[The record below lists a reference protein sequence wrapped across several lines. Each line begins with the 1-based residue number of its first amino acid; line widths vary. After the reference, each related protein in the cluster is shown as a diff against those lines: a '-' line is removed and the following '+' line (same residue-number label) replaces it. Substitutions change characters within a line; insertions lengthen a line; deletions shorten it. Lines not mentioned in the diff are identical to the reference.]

1 MEKTTFKKKI
11 LFSLLA
17 AGLMGSMATSVQ
29 AADGQWSIENGA
41 YDLKNATFEGQT
53 RKVYLDNDTVLTNVT
68 FKNNTYTDDGPTGFY
83 LHGGMK
89 GRTANVTFNE
99 VQFIGNKAVNIGTK
113 ANIGSAGSG
122 AALFLKG
129 SNIAFND
136 NVFTGNTVTSTEGA
150 VSYGGALMLDAK
162 IGTDEN
168 KQRVYLPTTATFNV
182 TKDATYSGNNVTSEN
197 PDAYINTYG
206 GITKTAG
213 GFLHLDRDTHAIFN
227 ISEGATLTI
236 GNEDATGNMDS
247 IASSIRVKN
256 GGVQAENTLAKT
268 GTGTLTLNG
277 SLNDFHGEFVQE
289 EGVTNVN
296 KNWTATN
303 AITVKGGT
311 LNLKDLTL
319 GSLAESYQVYNSAA
333 QLVTVQPAE
342 VTKGIVYIGNGGTL
356 KANLIKADSED
367 SYINLMDGNLVA
379 NDIQS
384 NVNAVGGTVSVEAK
398 SIHGTVNVEQ
408 GTTLNLGGDLAFAED
423 TNLSIAD
430 GTINLVKGNM
440 SGAINGTGTINLSG
454 ATYAL
459 NNLNQIGE
467 NIHLNLTGTGVISTT
482 SGIIF
487 DTTTQESTTTTSVKS
502 DVANK
507 ITFVAGALKLNDA
520 EYSLSDI
527 TTYKNALIANKADS
541 KTTVVMTG
549 TLKQEAIPENK
560 VSLDQAA
567 SISNSEGVKV
577 ELDQVT
583 VSSSKS
589 EVVIGAATGSENAD
603 VASEGFAVKSLD
615 LAAPA
620 EGPAK
625 VTINSGKTVT
635 LGGTTGGDLITVA
648 GEAPAA
654 LEVKLDS
661 GNIAVGNEAAAENT
675 TYKLAGT
682 VTLSGN
688 STLAVNKGTLEVAT
702 LETTSGTTTLTGAAK
717 VTTLT
722 AQAGAVINVGRN
734 DKAGNLVVET
744 LDLNG
749 GTLFLDPIWENGQP
763 VGDATHFATED
774 TDVSGKIAVGQNSVA
789 TFGGTNEAADSV
801 FAETGLTW
809 GNGAESALSAVYV
822 AAPVTLGA
830 EGAIYADPSLTEE
843 TYTSNAPTINGGQV
857 TFNAGSILMVNG
869 GAVKFTTGSDATGVS
884 AAINGITSASIN
896 ADSKLYV
903 SGATKGESYKILA
916 GTLNGAEFTNLI
928 SSNKLLTLEKDA
940 DASAGGD
947 VFAVKAVVNEDSA
960 VLNDSALKNIASD
973 VANIESGDELTPA
986 AELIQS
992 IASAET
998 EEEGVNGLNALAN
1011 FGEMAGST
1019 HGTFRSA
1026 RLFMDAAQ
1034 DHLSIAKHTKEFNE
1048 DLWANYIHTRESVD
1062 GLSLANMDADYEGSY
1077 NTFVVGHDFYAKDNM
1092 VVGAAVSY
1100 GTGKISSR
1108 NNAISTKN
1116 DAKYYGA
1123 SVYGRKINGKTAY
1136 LADVSY
1142 LRGDNDIT
1150 QFNAE
1155 TVTGSPKVDAFS
1167 VGIKAEQE
1175 FATDYGTLIPYAGV
1189 RYMHLAQG
1197 AYTNSKGFAYDQ
1209 DNQNLFLIPVGVKLT
1224 GETSFRGW
1232 NVKPMAEVGVI
1243 INTGDKDTDGTVT
1256 VDGTS
1261 DAVNYTIVNGTS
1273 LIGKLGVQAEKN
1285 AITLGVAYEYQKS
1298 SDTSDNRLMFNVGYR
1313 F

>member
-1 MEKTTFKKKI
+1 MEKTTFKKKV

-29 AADGQWSIENGA
+29 AAIVPDVGDHHELRDATIEGKSLPWIGK
-41 YDLKNATFEGQT
+41 DL
-53 RKVYLDNDTVLTNVT
+53 VLENVIV
-68 FKNNTYTDDGPTGFY
+68 KNNSSTDAGPTGFY
-83 LHGGMK
+83 LHGGLQGHIGHM
-89 GRTANVTFNE
+89 TFTNT
-99 VQFIGNKAVNIGTK
+99 QFIGNTATNIAT
-113 ANIGSAGSG
+113 APTLNNAGSG
-122 AALFLKG
+122 AAAFIKG
-129 SNIAFND
+129 SEITFN
-136 NVFTGNTVTSTEGA
+136 NTTFTNNTITSKGNA
-150 VSYGGALMLDAK
+150 PSYGGALLIDAK
-162 IGTDEN
+162 INTGI
-168 KQRVYLPTTATFNV
+168 YYASTATFNV
-182 TKDATYSGNNVTSEN
+182 TKDTVYSGNNVTSSN
-197 PDAYINTYG
+197 QDYVNTYG
-206 GITKTAG
+206 AIAKTSG
-213 GFLHLDRDTHAIFN
+213 GFMYLDRDAHATFN

-236 GNEDATGNMDS
+236 GNADATGNMDS
-247 IASSIRVKN
+247 IASSIRAQG
-256 GGVQAENTLAKT
+256 GGVQMDDSISKT
-268 GTGTLTLNG
+268 GAGTLTLNG
-277 SLNDFHGEFVQE
+277 TLNDFHGEFIQE

-311 LNLKDLTL
+311 LNVKDLTL
-319 GSLAESYQVYNSAA
+319 GSLADSYVVYNNDNTTTT
-333 QLVTVQPAE
+333 LRPVE

-356 KANLIKADSED
+356 KANLIKADSTD
-367 SYINLMDGNLVA
+367 SYINLMDGKLVA

-589 EVVIGAATGSENAD
+589 EVVIGNAAGAGDAD
-603 VASEGFAVKSLD
+603 VASEGFAVKSLN
-615 LAAPA
+615 LAEGAAP
-620 EGPAK
+620 K
-625 VTINSGKTVT
+625 VTINSGKAIT
-635 LGGTTGGDLITVA
+635 LGGSDGGDLITV
-648 GEAPAA
+648 GDNQTAPTN

-661 GNIAVGNEAAAENT
+661 GNLNVGNEAATENT

-682 VTLSGN
+682 VKLSGD
-688 STLAVNKGTLEVAT
+688 STLAVNKGKLEVTALT
-702 LETTSGTTTLTGAAK
+702 AESGTTTVTGAAK

-722 AQAGAVINVGRN
+722 GSADSVINIGRS
-734 DKAGNLVVET
+734 DKAGKVEIID
-744 LDLNG
+744 LNLNG
-749 GTLFLDPIWENGQP
+749 GTLFLDPIWQNG
-763 VGDATHFATED
+763 GFDAASFAQIND
-774 TDVSGKIAVGQNSVA
+774 TNVTGKIAVGQNSIVS
-789 TFGGTNEAADSV
+789 FGADQAAAKAV
-801 FAETGLTW
+801 FDETGLSWSEADT
-809 GNGAESALSAVYV
+809 GAGVYV
-822 AAPVTLGA
+822 NAPITLDTST
-830 EGAIYADPSLTEE
+830 GAIYADPTLTETTFSGSPAE
-843 TYTSNAPTINGGQV
+843 TMATNSV
-857 TFNAGSILMVNG
+857 TFKSGSILMVNG
-869 GAVKFTTGSDATGVS
+869 TEVELESHPNTAAISGVTGGAEIAEGAKLFVKDALKNKTYQILAGSDLGSVDFTEKI
-884 AAINGITSASIN
+884 AAN
-896 ADSKLYV
+896 KLLKLEKV
-903 SGATKGESYKILA
+903 TDDSGATYQVIAK
-916 GTLNGAEFTNLI
+916 
-928 SSNKLLTLEKDA
+928 
-940 DASAGGD
+940 
-947 VFAVKAVVNEDSA
+947 VNEDSA

-1034 DHLSIAKHTKEFNE
+1034 DHLSIAKHTKEFQK
-1048 DLWANYIHTRESVD
+1048 DLWADYIHTRESVD
-1062 GLSLANMDADYEGSY
+1062 GLSLAKMDADYEGSY
-1077 NTFVVGHDFYAKDNM
+1077 NTFIVGHDFYAKDNM

-1100 GTGKISSR
+1100 GTGKITSR
-1108 NNAISTKN
+1108 NNAVSTKN

-1150 QFNAE
+1150 QYNAE
-1155 TVTGSPKVDAFS
+1155 TITGSPKVDALS
-1167 VGIKAEQE
+1167 LGIKAEQE
-1175 FATDYGTLIPYAGV
+1175 FATDYGTLIPYAGI

-1197 AYTNSKGFAYDQ
+1197 AYTNSAGVQYDQ

-1256 VDGTS
+1256 VDGTT

>member
-29 AADGQWSIENGA
+29 AADGYWTLENGV
-41 YDLKNATFEGQT
+41 YDLQNKTYEGTKSNIYLNA
-53 RKVYLDNDTVLTNVT
+53 DTVLTNVT
-68 FKNNTYTDDGPTGFY
+68 FKNNTYTADGPTGFY

-89 GRTANVTFNE
+89 GKTAEVTFNE
-99 VQFIGNKAVNIGTK
+99 VQFIGNKAVNIGT
-113 ANIGSAGSG
+113 ATNINSAGSG

-129 SNIAFND
+129 SNISFND
-136 NVFTGNTVTSTEGA
+136 NVFTGNTVTSTGGA

-168 KQRVYLPTTATFNV
+168 NKTVYFPTTATFNV

-197 PDAYINTYG
+197 PDAYINTWG
-206 GITKTAG
+206 SITKTAG
-213 GFLHLDRDTHAIFN
+213 GFMHLDRDTHAVFN

-236 GNEDATGNMDS
+236 GNADATGNMDS
-247 IASSIRVKN
+247 ISSSIRVKN
-256 GGVQAENTLAKT
+256 GGVKAENTLVKT
-268 GTGTLTLNG
+268 GAGTLTMNG
-277 SLNDFHGEFVQE
+277 SLDDYHGIFTQE
-289 EGVTNVN
+289 AGVTNVN

-303 AITVKGGT
+303 AINVKGGT

-319 GSLAESYQVYNSAA
+319 GSIAESYQGYNSDGR
-333 QLVTVQPAE
+333 LVTYHPVE
-342 VTKGIVYIGNGGTL
+342 VTKGSLSISSGATVNAEKITATEDDTTIDVAGKLNAKTIESTGYGLTL
-356 KANLIKADSED
+356 SGDISFE
-367 SYINLMDGNLVA
+367 NLVVPT
-379 NDIQS
+379 
-384 NVNAVGGTVSVEAK
+384 NVY
-398 SIHGTVNVEQ
+398 
-408 GTTLNLGGDLAFAED
+408 
-423 TNLSIAD
+423 
-430 GTINLVKGNM
+430 LVKGNI
-440 SGAINGTGTINLSG
+440 SGNFTGNGKVNLSG
-454 ATYAL
+454 ATYTL
-459 NNLNQIGE
+459 NSLNQIGDGLMVR
-467 NIHLNLTGTGVISTT
+467 LNGTGVLSTT
-482 SGIIF
+482 SGVIF
-487 DTTTQESTTTTSVKS
+487 DTAVQDNKTTATLKEAVQGKIFFESGS
-502 DVANK
+502 
-507 ITFVAGALKLNDA
+507 LKLTDA
-520 EYSLSDI
+520 EYSLDDI
-527 TTYKNALIANKADS
+527 TTYKAAIGQVQPDS

-549 TLKQEAIPENK
+549 KLKDVKLPEDNK
-560 VSLDQAA
+560 LSLDQAA
-567 SISNSEGVKV
+567 SVSNSEGVKV

-603 VASEGFAVKSLD
+603 VASEGFAVKSLN
-615 LAAPA
+615 LAEGAAP
-620 EGPAK
+620 K
-625 VTINSGKTVT
+625 VTINSGKAIT
-635 LGGTTGGDLITVA
+635 LGGSDGGDLITV
-648 GEAPAA
+648 GDNQTAPTN

-661 GNIAVGNEAAAENT
+661 GNLNVGNEAATENT

-682 VTLSGN
+682 VTLSGD

-1034 DHLSIAKHTKEFNE
+1034 DHLSIAKHTKEFQK
-1048 DLWANYIHTRESVD
+1048 DLWADYIHTRESVD
-1062 GLSLANMDADYEGSY
+1062 GLSLAKMDADYEGSY
-1077 NTFVVGHDFYAKDNM
+1077 NTFIVGHDFYAKDNM

-1100 GTGKISSR
+1100 GTGKITSR
-1108 NNAISTKN
+1108 NNAVSTKN

-1150 QFNAE
+1150 QMQAGSA
-1155 TVTGSPKVDAFS
+1155 VTGSPNVDALSF
-1167 VGIKAEQE
+1167 GIKAEQQ
-1175 FATDYGTLIPYAGV
+1175 FATDYGTLIPYAGI

-1197 AYTNSKGFAYDQ
+1197 AYTNSAGVQYDQ
-1209 DNQNLFLIPVGVKLT
+1209 DNQNLFLIPVGIKLT

-1256 VDGTS
+1256 VDGTT

>member
-29 AADGQWSIENGA
+29 AAIVPDVRDHHELRDATIEGKSLPWIGK
-41 YDLKNATFEGQT
+41 DL
-53 RKVYLDNDTVLTNVT
+53 VLENVIV
-68 FKNNTYTDDGPTGFY
+68 KNNSSTDAGPTGFY
-83 LHGGMK
+83 LHGGLQGHIGHM
-89 GRTANVTFNE
+89 TFTNT
-99 VQFIGNKAVNIGTK
+99 QFIGNTATNIATTPTL
-113 ANIGSAGSG
+113 NNAGSG
-122 AALFLKG
+122 AALFIKG
-129 SNIAFND
+129 SEVAFND
-136 NVFTGNTVTSTEGA
+136 STFTNNTVTSNGNA
-150 VSYGGALMLDAK
+150 PAYGGAVFLDAK
-162 IGTDEN
+162 INTGI
-168 KQRVYLPTTATFNV
+168 YYPTVATFNV
-182 TKDATYSGNNVTSEN
+182 IKDTVYSGNNVVSSN
-197 PDAYINTYG
+197 QDYVNTYG
-206 GITKTAG
+206 AMAKTSG
-213 GFLHLDRDTHAIFN
+213 GFLYLDRDAHAVFN
-227 ISEGATLTI
+227 ISDGATLTI
-236 GNEDATGNMDS
+236 GNADAEGNMDS

-256 GGVQAENTLAKT
+256 GGVRQNDSISKT
-268 GTGTLTLNG
+268 GAGTLVLNG

-319 GSLAESYQVYNSAA
+319 GSLAESYVVFNNNNTSTT
-333 QLVTVQPAE
+333 LQPEE

-459 NNLNQIGE
+459 DNLNQIGE

-487 DTTTQESTTTTSVKS
+487 DTTTQENTTTTTVKS
-502 DVANK
+502 AAADK
-507 ITFVAGALKLNDA
+507 ITFTAGALKLNDA

-549 TLKQEAIPENK
+549 KLKDVKLPENNQ

-620 EGPAK
+620 EGTAK

-648 GEAPAA
+648 GQAPAA

-688 STLAVNKGTLEVAT
+688 STLAVNKGTLEVAA

-986 AELIQS
+986 AELIQN
-992 IASAET
+992 IAST
-998 EEEGVNGLNALAN
+998 GEEEDSINGLNALAS

-1034 DHLSIAKHTKEFNE
+1034 DHLSIAKHTKEFQK
-1048 DLWANYIHTRESVD
+1048 DLWADYIHTRESVD

-1077 NTFVVGHDFYAKDNM
+1077 NTFVVGHDFYAKDNL
-1092 VVGAAVSY
+1092 VLGAAVSY

-1224 GETSFRGW
+1224 GQRDFRGW

-1256 VDGTS
+1256 VDGTT

>member
-41 YDLKNATFEGQT
+41 YDLKNATFEGQI

-168 KQRVYLPTTATFNV
+168 NQRVYLPTTATFNV

-197 PDAYINTYG
+197 PDAYINTWG

-256 GGVQAENTLAKT
+256 GGVQAENTLVKT
-268 GTGTLTLNG
+268 GKGTLTMNG
-277 SLNDFHGEFVQE
+277 SMNDYHGTFTQE
-289 EGVTNVN
+289 DGVTNIN

-303 AITVKGGT
+303 AINVTGGT

-333 QLVTVQPAE
+333 QLVTVQPVE

-589 EVVIGAATGSENAD
+589 EVVIGTATGSENAD

-620 EGPAK
+620 EGTAK
-625 VTINSGKTVT
+625 VTINSGKTVA
-635 LGGTTGGDLITVA
+635 LGGTDGGDLITVA
-648 GEAPAA
+648 GQAPAA

-661 GNIAVGNEAAAENT
+661 GNIAVGNEAAADTT

-682 VTLSGN
+682 VTLSGD

-702 LETTSGTTTLTGAAK
+702 LETPSGTTTLTGAAK

-722 AQAGAVINVGRN
+722 AEAGTVINIGRN
-734 DKAGNLVVET
+734 DKAGDVVVEN
-744 LDLNG
+744 LNLNG
-749 GTLFLDPIWENGQP
+749 ATLFLDPVWKNSDPQLLEDGSFFMAN
-763 VGDATHFATED
+763 TESLD
-774 TDVSGKIAVGQNSVA
+774 GTIIVGQNSTGVI
-789 TFGGTNEAADSV
+789 TGTKAAAIKAFD
-801 FAETGLTW
+801 ETGLSW
-809 GNGAESALSAVYV
+809 GENRTGSAVYID
-822 AAPVTLGA
+822 APMTLND
-830 EGAIYADPSLTEE
+830 GAIYADPNLTEE
-843 TYTSNAPTINGGQV
+843 DNGSLPTAQANSV
-857 TFNAGSILMVNG
+857 TFKSGSILMVEGAKVELEAHPNAAAISGVTG
-869 GAVKFTTGSDATGVS
+869 GAEIADGAKLFVKDA
-884 AAINGITSASIN
+884 
-896 ADSKLYV
+896 L
-903 SGATKGESYKILA
+903 KGKTYQILA
-916 GTLNGAEFTNLI
+916 GSSLGDVDFTEKI
-928 SSNKLLTLEKDA
+928 SANKLLKLTKVSDDSGNTYKVIA
-940 DASAGGD
+940 D
-947 VFAVKAVVNEDSA
+947 VNEDSA
-960 VLNDSALKNIASD
+960 VLNDSALKNISTG
-973 VANIESGDELTPA
+973 VANIESGDELSPA
-986 AELIQS
+986 AELIQN
-992 IASAET
+992 IAST
-998 EEEGVNGLNALAN
+998 GEEEDSINGLNALAS

-1034 DHLSIAKHTKEFNE
+1034 DHLSIAKHTKEFQK
-1048 DLWANYIHTRESVD
+1048 DLWADYIHTRESVD

-1077 NTFVVGHDFYAKDNM
+1077 NTFVVGHDFYAKDNL
-1092 VVGAAVSY
+1092 VLGAAVSY

-1224 GETSFRGW
+1224 GQRDFRGW

-1243 INTGDKDTDGTVT
+1243 INAGDKSTDGTVT
-1256 VDGTS
+1256 AA
-1261 DAVNYTIVNGTS
+1261 DAIDSVNYTIVNGTS
-1273 LIGKLGVQAEKN
+1273 LIGKLGVQAEKE

>member
-17 AGLMGSMATSVQ
+17 AGLMGSFSATASAMATPTKEEGHYVIRNKT
-29 AADGQWSIENGA
+29 IENNVMIWIDD
-41 YDLKNATFEGQT
+41 DLVVENS
-53 RKVYLDNDTVLTNVT
+53 V
-68 FKNNTYTDDGPTGFY
+68 FKNNSSTGSGPTGMWLEVGAHVGHMTFTNSEFT
-83 LHGGMK
+83 GN
-89 GRTANVTFNE
+89 TAINT
-99 VQFIGNKAVNIGTK
+99 GTSPSV
-113 ANIGSAGSG
+113 GSAGSG
-122 AALFLKG
+122 AALFIKG
-129 SNIAFND
+129 SEVTFND
-136 NVFTGNTVTSTEGA
+136 TVFKDNVVTVSNSKKVNA
-150 VSYGGALMLDAK
+150 PNYGGAVFLDSK
-162 IGTDEN
+162 IN
-168 KQRVYLPTTATFNV
+168 KGIYYQTNATFNV
-182 TKDATYSGNNVTSEN
+182 TKDTVYSGNNVISDN
-197 PDAYINTYG
+197 QDYVDTYG
-206 GITKTAG
+206 AIAKTSG
-213 GFLHLDRDTHAIFN
+213 GFMYLDRDAHATFN
-227 ISEGATLTI
+227 IYEGATLTI
-236 GNEDATGNMDS
+236 GNADAEGNMDS
-247 IASSIRVKN
+247 IASSIRAKGSSVKMDDSIS
-256 GGVQAENTLAKT
+256 KT
-268 GTGTLTLNG
+268 GAGTLTLNG
-277 SLNDFHGEFVQE
+277 SLNDFHGIFNQE
-289 EGVTNVN
+289 AGVTNIN

-303 AITVKGGT
+303 AINVKGGT

-319 GSLAESYQVYNSAA
+319 GSIAESYQVYNSAA
-333 QLVTVQPAE
+333 QPVTVNPAE
-342 VTKGIVYIGNGGTL
+342 VTKGSLSISSGATVNAGNIISTADETSIDVKGTL
-356 KANLIKADSED
+356 NAESIESRGYLNVSGDISVDNWITHSTIDFVKGN
-367 SYINLMDGNLVA
+367 INGNLVGEGK
-379 NDIQS
+379 
-384 NVNAVGGTVSVEAK
+384 VV
-398 SIHGTVNVEQ
+398 
-408 GTTLNLGGDLAFAED
+408 
-423 TNLSIAD
+423 
-430 GTINLVKGNM
+430 
-440 SGAINGTGTINLSG
+440 LSG
-454 ATYAL
+454 ATYTL
-459 NNLNQIGE
+459 NSLNQIAD
-467 NIHLNLTGTGVISTT
+467 NVRLNLMGNGILSTT
-482 SGIIF
+482 S
-487 DTTTQESTTTTSVKS
+487 SVLFSKEGETAS
-502 DVANK
+502 LVDDAQRK
-507 ITFVAGALKLNDA
+507 ILFTAGSLKLNDA
-520 EYSLSDI
+520 EYNLNDI
-527 TTYKNALIANKADS
+527 KTYKAALTAVNDTTQ
-541 KTTVVMTG
+541 TTVVMTG
-549 TLKQEAIPENK
+549 KLKDTTLPADSKL
-560 VSLDQAA
+560 SLDQAA
-567 SISNSEGVKV
+567 TISNGEGVNV
-577 ELDQVT
+577 QLDQVS
-583 VSSSKS
+583 VKSEKS
-589 EVVIGAATGSENAD
+589 EVVIGTASEETAGAD

-620 EGPAK
+620 EGTAK
-625 VTINSGKTVT
+625 VTINSGKAIT

-648 GEAPAA
+648 GQAPAA

-661 GNIAVGNEAAAENT
+661 GNLNVGNEAATENT

-682 VTLSGN
+682 VTLSGD

-960 VLNDSALKNIASD
+960 VLNDSALKNIANK
-973 VANIESGDELTPA
+973 VANIESGDQVSPA
-986 AELIQS
+986 AELIQN
-992 IASAET
+992 IAST
-998 EEEGVNGLNALAN
+998 GEEEDSINGLNALAS

-1034 DHLSIAKHTKEFNE
+1034 DHLSIAKHTKEFQK
-1048 DLWANYIHTRESVD
+1048 DLWAETIHTRESVD

-1150 QFNAE
+1150 QMQAGSA
-1155 TVTGSPKVDAFS
+1155 VTGSPNVDALSF
-1167 VGIKAEQE
+1167 GIKAEQQ
-1175 FATDYGTLIPYAGV
+1175 FATDYGTLIPYAGI

-1197 AYTNSKGFAYDQ
+1197 AYTNSAGVQYDQ

-1256 VDGTS
+1256 VDGTT

-1273 LIGKLGVQAEKN
+1273 LIGKLGIQAEKN

>member
-17 AGLMGSMATSVQ
+17 AGLMGSAATNVQ
-29 AADGQWSIENGA
+29 AAIVPDVGDHHELRDATIEGKSLPWIGK
-41 YDLKNATFEGQT
+41 DL
-53 RKVYLDNDTVLTNVT
+53 VLENVVV
-68 FKNNTYTDDGPTGFY
+68 KNNSSTDAGPTGFY
-83 LHGGMK
+83 LHGGLQGHIGHM
-89 GRTANVTFNE
+89 TFTNT
-99 VQFIGNKAVNIGTK
+99 QFIGNTATNIAT
-113 ANIGSAGSG
+113 APTLNNAGSG
-122 AALFLKG
+122 AAAFIKG
-129 SNIAFND
+129 SEITFN
-136 NVFTGNTVTSTEGA
+136 NTTFTNNTITSKGNA
-150 VSYGGALMLDAK
+150 PSYGGALLIDAK
-162 IGTDEN
+162 INTGI
-168 KQRVYLPTTATFNV
+168 YYASTATFNV
-182 TKDATYSGNNVTSEN
+182 TKDTVYSGNNVTSSN
-197 PDAYINTYG
+197 QDYVNTYG
-206 GITKTAG
+206 AIAKTSG
-213 GFLHLDRDTHAIFN
+213 GFMYLDRDAHATFN

-236 GNEDATGNMDS
+236 GNADATGNMDS
-247 IASSIRVKN
+247 IASSIRAQG
-256 GGVQAENTLAKT
+256 GGVQMDDSISKT
-268 GTGTLTLNG
+268 GAGTLTLNG
-277 SLNDFHGEFVQE
+277 TLNDFHGEFIQE

-311 LNLKDLTL
+311 LNVKDLTL
-319 GSLAESYQVYNSAA
+319 GSLADSYVVYNNDNTTTT
-333 QLVTVQPAE
+333 LRPVE
-342 VTKGIVYIGNGGTL
+342 VTKGIVCIGNGGTL
-356 KANLIKADSED
+356 KANLIKADSTD
-367 SYINLMDGNLVA
+367 SYINLMDGKLVA

-398 SIHGTVNVEQ
+398 SIHGTVNVKQ

-423 TNLSIAD
+423 TNLSNAD

-467 NIHLNLTGTGVISTT
+467 NIHLNLTGTGVLSTT

-487 DTTTQESTTTTSVKS
+487 DTAVQDNKTTASVKS
-502 DVANK
+502 DVAGK
-507 ITFVAGALKLNDA
+507 ITLSAGALKLNDA
-520 EYSLSDI
+520 EYSLDDI
-527 TTYKNALIANKADS
+527 TTYKNALTKNDAKS
-541 KTTVVMTG
+541 RTTVVMTG
-549 TLKQEAIPENK
+549 KLKDVKLPENNQ

-583 VSSSKS
+583 VKSEKS
-589 EVVIGAATGSENAD
+589 EVVIGAVTGSEGNAD

-615 LAAPA
+615 LAAPVD
-620 EGPAK
+620 GTAK

-635 LGGTTGGDLITVA
+635 LGGTDGGDLITVA
-648 GEAPAA
+648 GAAPTA

-682 VTLSGN
+682 VTLSGD

-763 VGDATHFATED
+763 VGDATHFATQD
-774 TDVSGKIAVGQNSVA
+774 VNVSGKIAVGQNSVA

-1048 DLWANYIHTRESVD
+1048 DLWADYIHTRESVD
-1062 GLSLANMDADYEGSY
+1062 GLSLAKMDEDYEGSY
-1077 NTFVVGHDFYAKDNM
+1077 NTFIVGHDFYAKDNL
-1092 VVGAAVSY
+1092 VLGAAVSY

-1243 INTGDKDTDGTVT
+1243 INAGDKSTDGTVAAA
-1256 VDGTS
+1256 
-1261 DAVNYTIVNGTS
+1261 DAIDSVNYTIVNGTS
-1273 LIGKLGVQAEKN
+1273 LIGKLGVQAEKS

-1298 SDTSDNRLMFNVGYR
+1298 SDTSDNRLFFNVGYR

>member
-1 MEKTTFKKKI
+1 MGKTTLKKKLLI
-11 LFSLLA
+11 SLLA
-17 AGLMGSMATSVQ
+17 AGMVGSFSATASAMATPTKEEGHYVIRNKT
-29 AADGQWSIENGA
+29 IENNVMIWIDD
-41 YDLKNATFEGQT
+41 DLVVENS
-53 RKVYLDNDTVLTNVT
+53 V
-68 FKNNTYTDDGPTGFY
+68 FKNNSSTGSGPTGMWLEVGAHVGHMTFTNSEFT
-83 LHGGMK
+83 GN
-89 GRTANVTFNE
+89 TAINT
-99 VQFIGNKAVNIGTK
+99 GTSPSV
-113 ANIGSAGSG
+113 GSAGSG
-122 AALFLKG
+122 AALFIKG
-129 SNIAFND
+129 SEVTFND
-136 NVFTGNTVTSTEGA
+136 TVFKDNVVTVSNSKKVNA
-150 VSYGGALMLDAK
+150 PNYGGAVFLDSK
-162 IGTDEN
+162 IN
-168 KQRVYLPTTATFNV
+168 KGIYYQTNATFNV
-182 TKDATYSGNNVTSEN
+182 TKDTVYSGNKVISDNQDYV
-197 PDAYINTYG
+197 DTYG
-206 GITKTAG
+206 NIAKTSG
-213 GFLHLDRDTHAIFN
+213 GFMFLDRDAHATFN

-236 GNEDATGNMDS
+236 GNADAEGNMDS
-247 IASSIRVKN
+247 IASSIRAKGSSVKMDDSIS
-256 GGVQAENTLAKT
+256 KT
-268 GTGTLTLNG
+268 GAGTLTLNG
-277 SLNDFHGEFVQE
+277 SLDDYHGIFNQE
-289 EGVTNVN
+289 AGVTNIN

-303 AITVKGGT
+303 AINVKGGT

-319 GSLAESYQVYNSAA
+319 GSIAKSYRVYKSNS
-333 QLVTVQPAE
+333 QLDTLQPAE
-342 VTKGIVYIGNGGTL
+342 VTKGSLSISSGATVNAGKIISTADETSIDVNGTL
-356 KANLIKADSED
+356 NAESIESNGSLTVSGDISATNWITHNAIDFVKGN
-367 SYINLMDGNLVA
+367 INGNLVGPGK
-379 NDIQS
+379 
-384 NVNAVGGTVSVEAK
+384 V
-398 SIHGTVNVEQ
+398 
-408 GTTLNLGGDLAFAED
+408 
-423 TNLSIAD
+423 
-430 GTINLVKGNM
+430 
-440 SGAINGTGTINLSG
+440 NLSG
-454 ATYAL
+454 ATYTL
-459 NNLNQIGE
+459 NSLNQIADGVIVRLY
-467 NIHLNLTGTGVISTT
+467 NTGVLSTT
-482 SGIIF
+482 SGVIF
-487 DTTTQESTTTTSVKS
+487 DTAVQDNKTTATVKDAVKS
-502 DVANK
+502 K
-507 ITFVAGALKLNDA
+507 ITFDSGSLKLTDA
-520 EYSLSDI
+520 EYSLDDI

-549 TLKQEAIPENK
+549 KLKDVKLPENNQ

-567 SISNSEGVKV
+567 SVSNSEGVKV

-603 VASEGFAVKSLD
+603 VASEGFAVKGLD

-620 EGPAK
+620 EGTAK

-648 GEAPAA
+648 GQAPAA

-661 GNIAVGNEAAAENT
+661 GNIAVGNEAAADTT

-682 VTLSGN
+682 VTLSGD

-702 LETTSGTTTLTGAAK
+702 LETPSGTTTLTGAAK

-722 AQAGAVINVGRN
+722 AQEGSVINIGSD
-734 DKAGNLVVET
+734 DKAGDVVIENLH
-744 LDLNG
+744 LNG
-749 GTLFLDPIWENGQP
+749 ATLFLDPEWKDGPTQDIKDGSFGVISIQSLDGKVVAGRNSTFVLNGTKEE
-763 VGDATHFATED
+763 A
-774 TDVSGKIAVGQNSVA
+774 IA
-789 TFGGTNEAADSV
+789 TFYES
-801 FAETGLTW
+801 GLTW
-809 GNGAESALSAVYV
+809 GPSDTGAAIYIGSPISLNGGAL
-822 AAPVTLGA
+822 
-830 EGAIYADPSLTEE
+830 YADPTITSANLHVSPALT
-843 TYTSNAPTINGGQV
+843 APANSI
-857 TFNAGSILMVNG
+857 TFNAGSLLMVKG
-869 GAVKFTTGSDATGVS
+869 DQVTAT
-884 AAINGITSASIN
+884 AAISGITSATIDSG
-896 ADSKLYV
+896 SKLYV
-903 SGATKGESYKILA
+903 SGATKGQSYKILD
-916 GTLNGAEFTNLI
+916 GTLGGAEFTDLV
-928 SSNKLLTLEKDA
+928 SANKLLKLVKDTESSTG
-940 DASAGGD
+940 SA
-947 VFAVKAVVNEDSA
+947 FNVKAEVDEESA
-960 VLNDSALKNIASD
+960 VLNDSALKNIANK
-973 VANIESGDELTPA
+973 VANIESGDQVSPA
-986 AELIQS
+986 AELIQN
-992 IASAET
+992 IAST
-998 EEEGVNGLNALAN
+998 GEEEDSINGLNALAS

-1048 DLWANYIHTRESVD
+1048 DLWADYIHTRESVD
-1062 GLSLANMDADYEGSY
+1062 GLSLAKMDADYEGSY
-1077 NTFVVGHDFYAKDNM
+1077 NTFIVGHDFYAKDNL
-1092 VVGAAVSY
+1092 VLGAAVSY

-1256 VDGTS
+1256 VDGTT

>member
-17 AGLMGSMATSVQ
+17 AGLMGSLATSVQ

-333 QLVTVQPAE
+333 QLVTVQPVE
-342 VTKGIVYIGNGGTL
+342 VTKGSLSISSGATVNAGKIISTADETSIDVNGTL
-356 KANLIKADSED
+356 NAESIESKGSLTVSGDISATNWITHSAIDFVKGN
-367 SYINLMDGNLVA
+367 INGNLVGEGK
-379 NDIQS
+379 
-384 NVNAVGGTVSVEAK
+384 V
-398 SIHGTVNVEQ
+398 
-408 GTTLNLGGDLAFAED
+408 
-423 TNLSIAD
+423 
-430 GTINLVKGNM
+430 
-440 SGAINGTGTINLSG
+440 NLSG
-454 ATYAL
+454 ATYTL
-459 NNLNQIGE
+459 NSLNQIADGVIVRLY
-467 NIHLNLTGTGVISTT
+467 NTGVLSTT
-482 SGIIF
+482 SGVIF
-487 DTTTQESTTTTSVKS
+487 DTAVQDNKTTATVKDAVKS
-502 DVANK
+502 K
-507 ITFVAGALKLNDA
+507 ITFDSGSLKLTDA
-520 EYSLSDI
+520 EYSLDDI
-527 TTYKNALIANKADS
+527 STYKAALIENDATSRTA
-541 KTTVVMTG
+541 VVMTG
-549 TLKQEAIPENK
+549 KLKDVKLPEDNK
-560 VSLDQAA
+560 LSLDQAA
-567 SISNSEGVKV
+567 SVSNSEGVKV

-583 VSSSKS
+583 VKSEKS
-589 EVVIGAATGSENAD
+589 EVVIGAVTGSEGNAD
-603 VASEGFAVKSLD
+603 VASEGFAVKSLE
-615 LAAPA
+615 LKAPVDGA
-620 EGPAK
+620 AK
-625 VTINSGKTVT
+625 VTINSGKAIT
-635 LGGTTGGDLITVA
+635 LGGSDGGELITVGTGA
-648 GEAPAA
+648 QDPTK
-654 LEVKLDS
+654 LEVALAD
-661 GNIAVGNEAAAENT
+661 GNLNVGNEAATAET
-675 TYKLAGT
+675 TYKLTGT
-682 VTLSGN
+682 VKLSGD
-688 STLAVNKGTLEVAT
+688 STLAVNKGKLEVAT
-702 LETTSGTTTLTGAAK
+702 LETTSGTTTVTGAAK
-717 VTTLT
+717 VETLT
-722 AQAGAVINVGRN
+722 AREGAVINIGRN

-744 LDLNG
+744 LNLNG
-749 GTLFLDPIWENGQP
+749 GTLFLDPIWKD
-763 VGDATHFATED
+763 GDTIEHGTHFATQD
-774 TDVSGKIAVGQNSVA
+774 VNVSGKIAVGQNSVA

-884 AAINGITSASIN
+884 AAINSITSASIN

-1048 DLWANYIHTRESVD
+1048 DLWADYIHTRESVD
-1062 GLSLANMDADYEGSY
+1062 GLSLAKMDADYEGSY
-1077 NTFVVGHDFYAKDNM
+1077 NTFIVGHDFYAKDNL
-1092 VVGAAVSY
+1092 VLGAAVSY

-1136 LADVSY
+1136 LADISY

-1150 QFNAE
+1150 QMQAGSA
-1155 TVTGSPKVDAFS
+1155 VTGSPNVDALSF
-1167 VGIKAEQE
+1167 GIKAEQQ

-1224 GETSFRGW
+1224 GQRDFRGW
-1232 NVKPMAEVGVI
+1232 SVKPMAEVGVI

-1256 VDGTS
+1256 VDGTT